1 MTEIIP
7 GFIRATLNPAHVQ
20 GMSYSAKGIYLNL
33 SIVVSMED
41 SVRDAKIV
49 VSPEN
54 MELLAETYFGDKRIA
69 IKSITADISKVKQ
82 S

>member
-33 SIVVSMED
+33 SVVVSMED

-49 VSPEN
+49 VS
-54 MELLAETYFGDKRIA
+54 
-69 IKSITADISKVKQ
+69 
-82 S
+82 